1 MKKIVALL
9 FAVSILVLACV
20 SIPHENPGTGPVVTA
35 EIPELFSLDPDIV
48 DDKMTILISVT
59 HPVPIKDW
67 TIQIQPNRGGGQR
80 PEGEQAARRTGTG
93 RRVFFEQKGS
103 GAVPAEWQWNGKSS
117 SGEMVQSAME
127 YRFTLSVN
135 DVFNNNSVFD
145 GIINTDVIVIRDG
158 DKLRI
163 IVPSIIFPP
172 NESNLELVADEDDR
186 RSNARVLRLVARA
199 LNRFD
204 DYRITVEGHANPTTR
219 PNTPARTTE
228 NPSLVQLSRD
238 RAQAVINS
246 LVNDN
251 AINRTRLTP
260 IGIGGERT
268 VAPWDDGEENWKNRR
283 VEFILER

>member
-1 MKKIVALL
+1 MRKIIALL
-9 FAVSILVLACV
+9 FAVSIIVLACK

-35 EIPELFSLDPDIV
+35 EIPELFSPDPDIT

-59 HPVPIKDW
+59 HPIPIKDW
-67 TIQIQPNRGGGQR
+67 TIQIQPNRTGQR
-80 PEGEQAARRTGTG
+80 PAGEQAARRTGAG

-103 GAVPAEWQWNGKSS
+103 GAVPAEWQWNGKNA

-135 DVFNNNSVFD
+135 DLFNNNSVFE
-145 GIINTDVIVIRDG
+145 GTINTDVIVIRDG

-163 IVPSIIFPP
+163 VVPSIIFPP
-172 NESNLELVADEDDR
+172 DKSDLGLVADEDDR
-186 RSNARVLRLVARA
+186 RSNARVLRLVART

-204 DYRITVEGHANPTTR
+204 GYRITVEGHANPTTR
-219 PNTPARTTE
+219 PNSTARTNE
-228 NPSLVQLSRD
+228 NPSLIGLSRD

-246 LVNDN
+246 LVTDN
-251 AINRTRLTP
+251 GINGARLTA